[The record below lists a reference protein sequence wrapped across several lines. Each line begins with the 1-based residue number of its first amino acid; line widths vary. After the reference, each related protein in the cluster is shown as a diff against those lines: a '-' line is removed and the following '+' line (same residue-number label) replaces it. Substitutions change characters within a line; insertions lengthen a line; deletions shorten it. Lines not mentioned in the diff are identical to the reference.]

1 MGSVV
6 STSRFGRLN
15 LVHVGVSLLA
25 NAVDQAHKCR
35 GQTVFAGTRAP
46 KGVRQ
51 PALLIALVDQFA
63 QQKQYSHAFGGVEF
77 AQGQLTDLRGA
88 GHGFLH

>member
-15 LVHVGVSLLA
+15 IVHVGVSLLA

-35 GQTVFAGTRAP
+35 GQIVFAGTGAP
-46 KGVRQ
+46 KRVRQ
-51 PALLIALVDQFA
+51 PALFITLVDQFA
-63 QQKQYSHAFGGVEF
+63 QQKQHSHTLGRIEF
-77 AQGQLTDLRGA
+77 AQGQFTDLRGA